1 MLIKLYPIGN
11 NPRILEPII
20 QALRSGEVIIYPTS
34 TGYAYAA
41 DALQVRSIERICEL
55 KGINPRRKSL
65 ALMFE
70 DLSQISE
77 YCKMNDRAF
86 RFIKE
91 HQGEYTFLLPVA
103 SSLPKIFKNR
113 KEVGARL
120 AQHPIAKLLLE
131 GLGNPILT
139 SSLPLNNEDDR
150 DSIKDPSLIH
160 EYLGHQVYCVIDG
173 GIVNGDPSTIVNCT
187 KEPFEVVRIGAG
199 YLDEYEPL
207 LSW

>member
-1 MLIKLYPIGN
+1 MLIKLYPTGN

-41 DALQVRSIERICEL
+41 DALQVRSVERICEL

-70 DLSQISE
+70 NLSQISE

-120 AQHPIAKLLLE
+120 ALHPIAKLLLE

-139 SSLPLNNEDDR
+139 SSLPLNKEDDR
-150 DSIKDPSLIH
+150 DCIKDPSLIH
-160 EYLGHQVYCVIDG
+160 EHLGHQVYCVVDG
-173 GIVNGDPSTIVNCT
+173 GVVNGEPSTIVDCT